1 MKNNVRRSGFTL
13 PEILVTVTIVAVL
26 AAVVVPAVVQQVNK
40 ASVPAAGND
49 IIGVRAAVNN
59 FATDTRHFP
68 RLLSQLTSN
77 TLASGDS
84 DIANVHFNLDNAGFH
99 GPYLS
104 AAGAGHTTP
113 SGVYF
118 RDSLH
123 VANGL
128 LCMSDSAT
136 TSNPAVTQIQAAA
149 LDSALDNANG
159 KTTGMVQWTDSSSAS
174 LAKIGTVQVCLVT
187 KG

>member
-1 MKNNVRRSGFTL
+1 MKSTKRRSGFTL

-40 ASVPAAGND
+40 GSVPSAGSD
-49 IIGVRAAVNN
+49 MIGVRSAINA

-68 RLLSQLTSN
+68 RLVSQLTAN
-77 TLASGDS
+77 TLAGGDS
-84 DIANVHFNLDNAGFH
+84 DIAHVHFNADSVRFH

-104 AAGAGHTTP
+104 ASGAGHTTP

-118 RDSLH
+118 RDSLNIT
-123 VANGL
+123 NGL
-128 LCMSDSAT
+128 VCMSDSAT
-136 TSNPAVTQIQAAA
+136 TKNPAVTQIQAAA
-149 LDSALDNANG
+149 LDSALDNGNG
-159 KTTGMVQWTDSSSAS
+159 NGTGLVQWSDSTVTS
-174 LAKIGTVQVCLVT
+174 LAKIGTLNVCLVS